1 MTLSKLCILLG
12 VVAAVANGF
21 VFMNPKPVREWAP
34 KFPRSIP
41 LGYVL
46 MGLATLWFLH
56 NLNLEQT
63 ADFLAFKRPMMIG
76 FGAVGVLTCI
86 YVTDFLPVRGL
97 AILLM
102 LLAKYVLDACR
113 WADTQ
118 WRLVLSVWAYVMI
131 LAGMW
136 WTISPWRVRDLID
149 WAVADE
155 QRLRFAAGIK
165 AGFGLFLIVLG
176 LTAFRGM

>member
-1 MTLSKLCILLG
+1 MTLSKLSIVLG
-12 VVAAVANGF
+12 IVVTLANLY
-21 VFMNPKPVREWAP
+21 VFMNPKTVREMAP
-34 KFPRSIP
+34 KFPRNLP

-46 MGLATLWFLH
+46 MGLATAWFLY

-63 ADFLAFKRPMMIG
+63 ADFLAYKKPMMIG
-76 FGAVGVLTCI
+76 FGAVGVMTCI

-102 LLAKYVLDACR
+102 LLAKLMLDTAR

-118 WRLVLSVWAYVMI
+118 WRLVFSVWAYVMI

-136 WTISPWRVRDLID
+136 WTISPWRVRDLVN

-155 QRLRFAAGIK
+155 RRLKMWAGVK
-165 AGFGLFLIVLG
+165 SGFGALLIVLG
-176 LTAFRGM
+176 VTAFRGA